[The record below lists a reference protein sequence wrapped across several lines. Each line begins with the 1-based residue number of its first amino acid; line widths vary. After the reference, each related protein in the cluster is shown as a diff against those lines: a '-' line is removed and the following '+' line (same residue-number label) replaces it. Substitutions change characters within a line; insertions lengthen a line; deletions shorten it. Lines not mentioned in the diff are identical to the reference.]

1 MTMKS
6 FQEME
11 NHFHENEDDQRRH
24 HKVEHLQKS
33 SKDHVCKVC
42 GKRFETGNGLGGH
55 TRIHNLL
62 LPNKKISKQLYN
74 PSSRDYWKDVR
85 RLQALSVSPS
95 QSSSS
100 ATSSSSCESS
110 PSDLTESDCDVEKSL
125 PSWGKKDV
133 RGRSST
139 STSST
144 SASSLSAYQTVPNKP
159 GEAAK
164 IKADE
169 TSWSDKIVKPKM
181 KMWSNSEKARKHV
194 CDICSKE
201 FRTGQALGGHKSS
214 HYYYAGATSVR
225 VDQVVLDEDEC
236 EEEEEEA
243 STPVTNPKTLEFD
256 LNQLPL
262 SEGTGS

>member
-6 FQEME
+6 LQEIE
-11 NHFHENEDDQRRH
+11 NHFHEDEDDKRRRRH
-24 HKVEHLQKS
+24 EVEHLPKS

-62 LPNKKISKQLYN
+62 LPNKKISKQLYH

-85 RLQALSVSPS
+85 RLRALSVSLS

-100 ATSSSSCESS
+100 ATSSSLCESS
-110 PSDLTESDCDVEKSL
+110 PSDLTESDCDLENSL

-139 STSST
+139 NTSSI

-159 GEAAK
+159 REAAK

-181 KMWSNSEKARKHV
+181 KMMKRSNSEKSRKHV
-194 CDICSKE
+194 CDICS
-201 FRTGQALGGHKSS
+201 
-214 HYYYAGATSVR
+214 
-225 VDQVVLDEDEC
+225 

-243 STPVTNPKTLEFD
+243 SMPVTNPKTLEFD
-256 LNQLPL
+256 LNQLPP
-262 SEGTGS
+262 SEGTCS